1 MKRRALL
8 SSAAAIA
15 GAGIAPQ
22 VFAQGAP
29 YPNKPIRI
37 IVAWPPGS
45 LIDVITR
52 IISEPMREILKQP
65 LIIENKA
72 GATGAIGAE
81 MVAGA
86 APDGYTLLFTSAA
99 LNMVTAM
106 GVKQSFKVPEAF
118 SPVLNVAWS
127 PMVLVSHPSLNLKT
141 PQDLL
146 ALSKARNGNVF
157 YATSGNGSPS
167 HFTAELF
174 RVRTGM
180 QATSV
185 PFKGSPQAMTEQI
198 AGRVDYHFAVSS
210 TALPMVRDGRINAL
224 AVTSRSRLAAA
235 PNIPTME
242 ELGFKDFGA
251 RYWNGLLAPRGT
263 PAEITEKIA
272 AAVNQAL
279 SDKDVLAKLA
289 PYANEIDGKSVPRS
303 FETLLKEDMDNW
315 VNVVKAANIK
325 PD

>member
-1 MKRRALL
+1 MKRRSLICAAASSVVCLPGVGIAQ
-8 SSAAAIA
+8 SAA
-15 GAGIAPQ
+15 
-22 VFAQGAP
+22 

-45 LIDVITR
+45 LIDVMVR

-65 LIIENKA
+65 LVIDNRA
-72 GATGAIGAE
+72 GATGAIGAQL
-81 MVAGA
+81 VAAA
-86 APDGYTLLFTSAA
+86 APDGYTFLFTSAA

-106 GVKQSFKVPEAF
+106 GAKQNFAVPDSFT
-118 SPVLNVAWS
+118 PVLNLAWS
-127 PMVLVSHPSLNLKT
+127 PMVLVSYPPLGLKT

-180 QATSV
+180 QGTAV

-210 TALPMVRDGRINAL
+210 TALPMVRDGRITAL
-224 AVTSRSRLAAA
+224 AVTSSKRLAVA
-235 PNIPTME
+235 PNVPTME
-242 ELGFKDFGA
+242 ELGFKNFGA

-263 PAEITEKIA
+263 PLALRERIA
-272 AAVNQAL
+272 AAVNEVL
-279 SDKDVLAKLA
+279 SDSSILAKLA
-289 PYANEIDGKSVPRS
+289 PSANEIDGKSTPSS
-303 FETLLKEDMDNW
+303 FEALLKSDLDNW
-315 VNVVKAANIK
+315 VGVVKAANIK
-325 PD
+325 AD

>member
-1 MKRRALL
+1 MKRRTLVCAAASLPIL
-8 SSAAAIA
+8 SRAQSAA
-15 GAGIAPQ
+15 
-22 VFAQGAP
+22 
-29 YPNKPIRI
+29 YPNKPIRVV
-37 IVAWPPGS
+37 VAWPPGS
-45 LIDVITR
+45 LIDVMVR
-52 IISEPMREILKQP
+52 IISEPLREILKQP
-65 LIIENKA
+65 LVIENKA
-72 GATGAIGAE
+72 GATGAIGADI
-81 MVAGA
+81 VASA

-106 GVKQSFKVPEAF
+106 GVKQTFKVPESF
-118 SPVLNVAWS
+118 TPVLNLAWS
-127 PMVLVSHPSLNLKT
+127 PMVLVSYPPLGLKT

-146 ALSKARNGNVF
+146 ALSKSRNGNVF
-157 YATSGNGSPS
+157 YANSGNGSPS

-210 TALPMVRDGRINAL
+210 TALPMVRDGRITAL
-224 AVTSRSRLAAA
+224 AVTSKSRLPAA
-235 PNIPTME
+235 PQIPTME

-263 PAEITEKIA
+263 PTEFTEKIA
-272 AAVNQAL
+272 AAVNQVLA
-279 SDKDVLAKLA
+279 DRDILAKLA
-289 PYANEIDGKSVPRS
+289 PYANEIDGKSTPRS
-303 FETLLKEDMDNW
+303 FEALLKEDLDNW
-315 VNVVKAANIK
+315 LGVVKAANIK

>member
-1 MKRRALL
+1 MKRRLL
-8 SSAAAIA
+8 ICAAAAASLPSA
-15 GAGIAPQ
+15 GLTQ
-22 VFAQGAP
+22 TSS

-37 IVAWPPGS
+37 VVAWPPGS
-45 LIDVITR
+45 LIDVMVR
-52 IISEPMREILKQP
+52 IISEPVREILKQP

-72 GATGAIGAE
+72 GATGIIGAD

-106 GVKQSFKVPEAF
+106 GVKQNFKVPESF
-118 SPVLNVAWS
+118 TPVLNLAWS
-127 PMVLVSHPSLNLKT
+127 PMVLVSYPPLGLKT

-157 YATSGNGSPS
+157 FANSGNGSPS

-180 QATSV
+180 QAISV
-185 PFKGSPQAMTEQI
+185 PFKGSPQAMNEQI

-224 AVTSRSRLAAA
+224 AVTSRNRLAAA

-242 ELGFKDFGA
+242 ELGYKDFGA
-251 RYWNGLLAPRGT
+251 RYWNGLLAPKGT

-272 AAVNQAL
+272 AAVNQVLA
-279 SDKDVLAKLA
+279 DKEIQAKLA
-289 PYANEIDGKSVPRS
+289 PYANEMDGKSTPRS
-303 FETLLKEDMDNW
+303 FEALLKEDLDNW
-315 VNVVKAANIK
+315 LGVVKAANIK

>member
-1 MKRRALL
+1 MKRRTLM
-8 SSAAAIA
+8 SAAACLPTLGWA
-15 GAGIAPQ
+15 QTGA
-22 VFAQGAP
+22 

-37 IVAWPPGS
+37 VVAWPPGS
-45 LIDVITR
+45 LIDVMVR
-52 IISEPMREILKQP
+52 IISEPLREILKQP
-65 LIIENKA
+65 LVIDNKA
-72 GATGAIGAE
+72 GATGAIGADI
-81 MVAGA
+81 VASA

-106 GVKQSFKVPEAF
+106 GTKQNFKVPDAF
-118 SPVLNVAWS
+118 VPVLNLAWS
-127 PMVLVSHPSLNLKT
+127 PMVLVSYPPLGLKT

-146 ALSKARNGNVF
+146 ALSKSRNGNVF

-185 PFKGSPQAMTEQI
+185 PFKGSPQAMNEQI

-210 TALPMVRDGRINAL
+210 TALPMVRDGRITAL
-224 AVTSRSRLAAA
+224 AVTSRNRLAAA
-235 PNIPTME
+235 PTVPTME
-242 ELGFKDFGA
+242 ELGYKDFGA

-263 PAEITEKIA
+263 PTEITEKIA
-272 AAVNQAL
+272 AAVNQVLA
-279 SDKDVLAKLA
+279 DKDILAKLA
-289 PYANEIDGKSVPRS
+289 PYANEIDGKSTPRS
-303 FETLLKEDMDNW
+303 FEALLKEDLDNW
-315 VNVVKAANIK
+315 AAVVKAANIK

>member
-1 MKRRALL
+1 MKRRLL
-8 SSAAAIA
+8 ICAAAA
-15 GAGIAPQ
+15 ASLPSTGLTQPSS
-22 VFAQGAP
+22 

-37 IVAWPPGS
+37 VVAWPPGS
-45 LIDVITR
+45 LIDVMVR

-72 GATGAIGAE
+72 GATGAIGADI
-81 MVAGA
+81 VAGA

-106 GVKQSFKVPEAF
+106 GVKQNFKVPDSF
-118 SPVLNVAWS
+118 TPVLNLAWS
-127 PMVLVSHPSLNLKT
+127 PMVLVSYPPLGLKT

-157 YATSGNGSPS
+157 FANSGNGSPS

-185 PFKGSPQAMTEQI
+185 PFKGSPQAMN
-198 AGRVDYHFAVSS
+198 
-210 TALPMVRDGRINAL
+210 DGRITAL
-224 AVTSRSRLAAA
+224 AVTSRNRLAAA
-235 PNIPTME
+235 SNIPTME
-242 ELGFKDFGA
+242 ELGYKDFGA
-251 RYWNGLLAPRGT
+251 RYWNGLLAPKGT

-272 AAVNQAL
+272 AAVNQVLA
-279 SDKDVLAKLA
+279 DKDILAKLA
-289 PYANEIDGKSVPRS
+289 PYANEMDGKSTPRS
-303 FETLLKEDMDNW
+303 FEALLKEDLDNW
-315 VNVVKAANIK
+315 LGVVKAANIK

>member
-1 MKRRALL
+1 MKRRSFICAVTAGLPIL
-8 SSAAAIA
+8 A
-15 GAGIAPQ
+15 GAQATT
-22 VFAQGAP
+22 
-29 YPNKPIRI
+29 YPNKPIRVV
-37 IVAWPPGS
+37 VAWPAGS

-65 LIIENKA
+65 LVIDNKP
-72 GATGAIGAE
+72 GATGVIGADI
-81 MVAGA
+81 VAGA

-106 GVKQSFKVPEAF
+106 GNKQNFKVPDSFA
-118 SPVLNVAWS
+118 PILNVAWS
-127 PMVLVSHPSLNLKT
+127 PMVLVSTPSLGLKT

-146 ALSKARNGNVF
+146 SLSKSRNGNVF

-174 RVRTGM
+174 RLKTGM

-210 TALPMVRDGRINAL
+210 TALPMVRDGRITAL
-224 AVTSRSRLAAA
+224 AVTSRNRLSAAM
-235 PNIPTME
+235 NIPTME
-242 ELGFKDFGA
+242 ELGFKDFAA
-251 RYWNGLLAPRGT
+251 RYWNGLLAPKGT
-263 PAEITEKIA
+263 PLEITEKIA
-272 AAVNQAL
+272 AAVNQVL
-279 SDKDVLAKLA
+279 SDKEVLAKLA
-289 PYANEIDGKSVPRS
+289 PYANEIDGKSTPRN
-303 FETLLKEDMDNW
+303 FENLLTEDLDSW
-315 VNVVKAANIK
+315 IGVVKAANIK

>member
-1 MKRRALL
+1 MMKRRLL
-8 SSAAAIA
+8 ICAAAAASLPSA
-15 GAGIAPQ
+15 GLTQPSS
-22 VFAQGAP
+22 

-37 IVAWPPGS
+37 VVAWPPGS
-45 LIDVITR
+45 LIDVMVR
-52 IISEPMREILKQP
+52 IISEPLREILKQP
-65 LIIENKA
+65 LVIDNKA
-72 GATGAIGAE
+72 GATGAIGADI
-81 MVAGA
+81 VAGA

-106 GVKQSFKVPEAF
+106 GTKQNFKVPDSF
-118 SPVLNVAWS
+118 TPVLNLAWS
-127 PMVLVSHPSLNLKT
+127 PMVLVSYPPLGLKT

-146 ALSKARNGNVF
+146 ALSKSRNGNVF

-185 PFKGSPQAMTEQI
+185 PFKGSPQAMNEQI

-210 TALPMVRDGRINAL
+210 TALPMVRDGRISAL
-224 AVTSRSRLAAA
+224 AVTSRNRLATA
-235 PNIPTME
+235 PNVPTME

-251 RYWNGLLAPRGT
+251 RYWNGLLAPKGT
-263 PAEITEKIA
+263 PLEITEKIA
-272 AAVNQAL
+272 AAVNQVLA
-279 SDKDVLAKLA
+279 DKDILAKLA
-289 PYANEIDGKSVPRS
+289 PYANEIDGKSTPRS
-303 FETLLKEDMDNW
+303 FEALLKEDLDNW
-315 VNVVKAANIK
+315 AGVVKAANIK

>member
-1 MKRRALL
+1 MNRRVLL
-8 SSAAAIA
+8 SSAAAL
-15 GAGIAPQ
+15 GAASLAPRAL
-22 VFAQGAP
+22 AQAA
-29 YPNKPIRI
+29 YPNKPIRVV
-37 IVAWPPGS
+37 VAWPPGS
-45 LIDVITR
+45 LIDVIVRTLG
-52 IISEPMREILKQP
+52 EPLREILKQP
-65 LIIENKA
+65 LIVENRA

-106 GVKQSFKVPEAF
+106 GAKQSFKVPEAF
-118 SPVLNVAWS
+118 TPVLNVAWS
-127 PMVLVSHPSLNLKT
+127 PMVLVSYPPLGLKT

-146 ALSKARNGNVF
+146 ALSKARSGNVF

-210 TALPMVRDGRINAL
+210 TALPMVRDGRISAL
-224 AVTSRSRLAAA
+224 AVTSAARLPAA
-235 PNIPTME
+235 PQIPTME

-263 PAEITEKIA
+263 PPEVTEKIA
-272 AAVNQAL
+272 AAVNQVLA
-279 SDKDVLAKLA
+279 DKDIQAKLA
-289 PYANEIDGKSVPRS
+289 PYANEMDGRSTPRS
-303 FETLLKEDMDNW
+303 FEQLLKEDLDNW
-315 VNVVKAANIK
+315 VSVVRQANIK
-325 PD
+325 PE